1 MLRSASR
8 LGQLSL
14 RGHSNSCLGKATVGI
29 PMLWAWLCIRTTC
42 CAGPSGAQPLGWG
55 GVGENCPR
63 SPSIPACLFTD
74 LSGPVNGESLSQ
86 KTEGTEEQER
96 DKSRG
101 PGAGEL
107 EAPSEEAHN
116 K

>member
-1 MLRSASR
+1 MLV
-8 LGQLSL
+8 LVVPSL
-14 RGHSNSCLGKATVGI
+14 WSGVV
-29 PMLWAWLCIRTTC
+29 WVRT
-42 CAGPSGAQPLGWG
+42 APSVPT
-55 GVGENCPR
+55 
-63 SPSIPACLFTD
+63 CLFSAD

-86 KTEGTEEQER
+86 KMEGTEEQER

-101 PGAGEL
+101 PGAGEP

>member
-1 MLRSASR
+1 MLVLVVPSLWSGVVWVRTAPRAPRAPTCLLSA
-8 LGQLSL
+8 
-14 RGHSNSCLGKATVGI
+14 
-29 PMLWAWLCIRTTC
+29 
-42 CAGPSGAQPLGWG
+42 
-55 GVGENCPR
+55 
-63 SPSIPACLFTD
+63 D

-86 KTEGTEEQER
+86 KMEGTEEQER

-101 PGAGEL
+101 PGAGEP